1 MKKILFILTAIIMLF
16 MVGCTSEPDMT
27 ESQEPQSQYNILSDE
42 ETSNYMNENNENTNL
57 TLSVDGTPLKV
68 KWENNSSVSA
78 LKELAADGNLTIKA
92 HQYGGFEQV
101 GSLPQRI
108 ESNDVR
114 MTAEP
119 GDIMLYSSNSVVV
132 YYGTNTWAYT
142 KLGHIENLSEAEL
155 QELLSGETVSLTFS
169 LS

>member
-42 ETSNYMNENNENTNL
+42 ETSNYMNEKNENTNL
-57 TLSVDGTPLKV
+57 TLSVDGTQLRV

-108 ESNDVR
+108 ESNDVH

-155 QELLSGETVSLTFS
+155 QELLSGETVTLTFS

>member
-1 MKKILFILTAIIMLF
+1 MKKILFILIAMILF
-16 MVGCTSEPDMT
+16 MAGCGAKPETT
-27 ESQEPQSQYNILSDE
+27 ETNEPQSQYDILSDE
-42 ETSNYMNENNENTNL
+42 ETSNSMTENNENTNL
-57 TLSVDGTPLKV
+57 TLSVDGTPLRV

-108 ESNDVR
+108 ESNDVH

-132 YYGTNTWAYT
+132 YYGTNTWSYT

-155 QELLSGETVSLTFS
+155 QELLSGETVTLTFS

>member
-1 MKKILFILTAIIMLF
+1 M
-16 MVGCTSEPDMT
+16 
-27 ESQEPQSQYNILSDE
+27 
-42 ETSNYMNENNENTNL
+42 
-57 TLSVDGTPLKV
+57 
-68 KWENNSSVSA
+68 SA

-108 ESNDVR
+108 ESNDVH

-155 QELLSGETVSLTFS
+155 QELLSGETVTLTFS

>member
-42 ETSNYMNENNENTNL
+42 ETSNYMNEKNENTNL
-57 TLSVDGTPLKV
+57 TLSVDGTPLRV

-108 ESNDVR
+108 ESNDVH

-132 YYGTNTWAYT
+132 YYGTNTWSYT

-155 QELLSGETVSLTFS
+155 QELLRGETVTLTFS

>member
-1 MKKILFILTAIIMLF
+1 MMKKILFILTVIILF
-16 MVGCTSEPDMT
+16 MTGCTSEPDMT
-27 ESQEPQSQYNILSDE
+27 ESHEPQSQYNILSDE
-42 ETSNYMNENNENTNL
+42 ETSNYMNEKNENTNL
-57 TLSVDGTPLKV
+57 TLSVDGTPLRV

-108 ESNDVR
+108 ESNDVH

-132 YYGTNTWAYT
+132 YYGTNTWSYT

-155 QELLSGETVSLTFS
+155 QELLRGETVTLTFS

>member
-27 ESQEPQSQYNILSDE
+27 ESQEPQSQYDILSDE
-42 ETSNYMNENNENTNL
+42 DISNHMTENNENTNL
-57 TLSVDGTPLKV
+57 TFSVDGTQLRV

-78 LKELAADGNLTIKA
+78 LKELAAGGNLTIKA

-108 ESNDVR
+108 ESNDVH

-132 YYGTNTWAYT
+132 YYGTNTWSYT

-155 QELLSGETVSLTFS
+155 QELLSGETVTLTFS

>member
-42 ETSNYMNENNENTNL
+42 ETSNYMNEKNENTNL
-57 TLSVDGTPLKV
+57 TLSVDGTQLSV
-68 KWENNSSVSA
+68 KWENNASVSA

-108 ESNDVR
+108 ESNDVH

-132 YYGTNTWAYT
+132 YYGTNTWSYT

-155 QELLSGETVSLTFS
+155 QELLSGETVTLTFS

>member
-1 MKKILFILTAIIMLF
+1 MKKILFILTAIMLF

-27 ESQEPQSQYNILSDE
+27 ESQEPQSQYDILSDE
-42 ETSNYMNENNENTNL
+42 ETSNSMTENTNL

-68 KWENNSSVSA
+68 KWENNASVSS
-78 LKELAADGNLTIKA
+78 LKELAAEGNLTIKA

-108 ESNDVR
+108 ESNDVH

-142 KLGHIENLSEAEL
+142 KLGHIENLSEAQL
-155 QELLSGETVSLTFS
+155 KELLSGETVTFTFS

>member
-16 MVGCTSEPDMT
+16 MVGCTSEPEIKETQDL
-27 ESQEPQSQYNILSDE
+27 QSQHEILSNEDI
-42 ETSNYMNENNENTNL
+42 SNYMNEKNENTNL
-57 TLSVDGTPLKV
+57 TLSVNGTPLRV

-108 ESNDVR
+108 ESNDVH

-155 QELLSGETVSLTFS
+155 QELLSGETVTLTFS

>member
-42 ETSNYMNENNENTNL
+42 ETSNYMNEKNENTNL
-57 TLSVDGTPLKV
+57 TLSVDGTPLRV

-78 LKELAADGNLTIKA
+78 LKELAAGGNLTIKA

-108 ESNDVR
+108 ESNDVH

-132 YYGTNTWAYT
+132 YYGTNTWSYT
-142 KLGHIENLSEAEL
+142 KLGHVENLSETEL
-155 QELLSGETVSLTFS
+155 QELLSGETVTLTFS

>member
-1 MKKILFILTAIIMLF
+1 MKKILFILTAMMLF
-16 MVGCTSEPDMT
+16 MTGCTLEPDMT
-27 ESQEPQSQYNILSDE
+27 ESHEPQSQYDILSGE
-42 ETSNYMNENNENTNL
+42 ETLNSMTENNENTTL

-68 KWENNSSVSA
+68 KWENNASVSS
-78 LKELAADGNLTIKA
+78 LKELAAEGNLTIKA

-108 ESNDVR
+108 ESNDVH

-142 KLGHIENLSEAEL
+142 KLGHIENLSEAQL
-155 QELLSGETVSLTFS
+155 KELLSGETVTFTFS

>member
-1 MKKILFILTAIIMLF
+1 MKKILFILIAMVLF
-16 MVGCTSEPDMT
+16 MAGCTSEPEIKET
-27 ESQEPQSQYNILSDE
+27 QELQSQYNILSDE
-42 ETSNYMNENNENTNL
+42 ETSNYMNEKNENTNL
-57 TLSVDGTPLKV
+57 TLSVDGTQLSV
-68 KWENNSSVSA
+68 KWENNASVSA
-78 LKELAADGNLTIKA
+78 LKELAADGNFTIKA

-108 ESNDVR
+108 ESKDVH

-132 YYGTNTWAYT
+132 YYGTNTWSYT

-155 QELLSGETVSLTFS
+155 QELLSGETVTLTFS

>member
-1 MKKILFILTAIIMLF
+1 MKKILFILIAMVLF
-16 MVGCTSEPDMT
+16 MAGCTSEPEIKET
-27 ESQEPQSQYNILSDE
+27 QELQSQYNILSDE
-42 ETSNYMNENNENTNL
+42 DISNHMTENNENTNL
-57 TLSVDGTPLKV
+57 TFSVDGTPLKV

-108 ESNDVR
+108 ESNDVH

-132 YYGTNTWAYT
+132 YYGTNTWSYT